1 MAVSHFSCRS
11 ISLFKSTPLIYRV
24 VRYLCRSKP
33 ACLHVAFLPFL
44 VHRVPPNSSIH
55 NKKSNKKKMVA
66 TKIEGVI
73 ADADARYT
81 FDETKLAELRKS
93 SPWKDDP
100 RYFQSVAIGPSA
112 VMKMV
117 SLVSF
122 VLLIFTRR
130 PI

>member
-1 MAVSHFSCRS
+1 
-11 ISLFKSTPLIYRV
+11 
-24 VRYLCRSKP
+24 
-33 ACLHVAFLPFL
+33 
-44 VHRVPPNSSIH
+44 
-55 NKKSNKKKMVA
+55 MVA
-66 TKIEGVI
+66 KEGII

-117 SLVSF
+117 SVISFSLV
-122 VLLIFTRR
+122 RR
-130 PI
+130 IPLPTLMMIIII

>member
-1 MAVSHFSCRS
+1 MAVSHFSCHS
-11 ISLFKSTPLIYRV
+11 ISLFKSTPLIYRGV
-24 VRYLCRSKP
+24 CSSVI
-33 ACLHVAFLPFL
+33 
-44 VHRVPPNSSIH
+44 RVPPNSIQD
-55 NKKSNKKKMVA
+55 NKKKMIAA

-117 SLVSF
+117 SLVCHLF
-122 VLLIFTRR
+122 C
-130 PI
+130 

>member
-1 MAVSHFSCRS
+1 
-11 ISLFKSTPLIYRV
+11 
-24 VRYLCRSKP
+24 
-33 ACLHVAFLPFL
+33 
-44 VHRVPPNSSIH
+44 
-55 NKKSNKKKMVA
+55 MVA

-117 SLVSF
+117 SLVVSF
-122 VLLIFTRR
+122 VLLIFTQDDQFNRLAFHPPHPISKINTYIIDDTLSFGRR
-130 PI
+130 KGCKEGR